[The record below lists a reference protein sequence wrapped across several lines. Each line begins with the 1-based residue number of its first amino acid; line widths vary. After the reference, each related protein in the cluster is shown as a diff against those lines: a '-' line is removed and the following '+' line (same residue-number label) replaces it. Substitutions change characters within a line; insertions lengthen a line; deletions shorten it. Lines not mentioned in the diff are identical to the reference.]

1 MAPRVLPPLV
11 HTHARKV
18 LGEACTGGHEIAS
31 VAEAGWA
38 GKKNGELLRLYKK
51 EFDALVSTDKGE
63 PHQQNLSRFDLAAVL
78 LRASSNAL
86 EGVIA

>member
-1 MAPRVLPPLV
+1 MARRVLPPLP

-31 VAEAGWA
+31 VAEAGSA
-38 GKKNGELLRLYKK
+38 GKKDGELLRLDKK
-51 EFDALVSTDKGE
+51 EFDALVSTDKGM
-63 PHQQNLSRFDLAAVL
+63 PHQHNLSRFELEVVL
-78 LRASSNAL
+78 LRARSNAL